1 MKNLNEEA
9 DTKDR
14 DAATSNIIPD
24 TDTTST
30 NSNQNEN
37 ITSIPTE
44 LWSSILNNAIHEIEK
59 FSADSGR
66 RIEAID
72 ISVALIIL
80 KARHRLSN
88 KCLSD
93 ILKLLRILGVPN
105 VPTSLWKCK
114 KLMRKQSTGHLCT
127 KKRSICPS
135 CEHMSDEVNCCNQCN
150 IDYDTIVPTPR
161 IPVFYHFDIGLQL
174 ESILLHTSDLVF
186 QDLSLPS
193 SKIMHDI
200 VDGSFYRN
208 HFKQETDSFI
218 TLTMNIDGVQPNKGS
233 DVSIWPVLMVVN
245 EIRRSKRYSLENVI
259 LAGVWPGP
267 KKPSRDYM
275 AIFLRSIVDEL
286 KCLEAGRMFQ
296 LRTADGENMK
306 EIFVKVFL
314 ITSCCD
320 KPAQCLVQCLPEPT
334 ARFGCGRC
342 EIKGDVV
349 ETEGGGHVTSFA
361 IDANQQLIRR
371 SNERYDEL
379 LETMKLNNEELESL
393 TIRRDIQ
400 NATLRHK
407 QSEKGLKRPCILRE
421 LKHFDVGQS
430 FVVDSLHNIYLGV
443 FKRLLKLWLKPL
455 YKSELWSICTHLSS
469 LAVALKRVKF
479 PSTTTRHPRSLLDY
493 KKFKANELRVVL
505 LCGYP
510 IFEKFMHKKY
520 YDHFKQLVLAV
531 HLAESRALTE
541 KDVEAAHNL
550 SHNFLLQ
557 FPNLYGK
564 RHNVQVIHSLMHLSE
579 SIRDFGPLTNY
590 TTFNFESLLGLLTR
604 STKSTSRHALE
615 MMNNLLYLRDAHLH
629 LRDPEIC
636 ASLGKFLLSLINNC
650 HTADQSSPL
659 IKVQHLLNISD
670 PRITELFS
678 GAVQFY
684 SSVFIGRIRLTTSN
698 YSRKKNP
705 DDSSIVYRAGDE
717 VHYGRID
724 RIFTVD
730 GGDVLFQIFSLA
742 SSTHFTC
749 ETADEEYDYNEIEMG
764 MISAGT
770 TTCIIKAKQIIEKCV
785 FYLQPNSYATFVRFP
800 NLVES
805 S

>member
-334 ARFGCGRC
+334 AR
-342 EIKGDVV
+342 
-349 ETEGGGHVTSFA
+349 
-361 IDANQQLIRR
+361 IR
-371 SNERYDEL
+371 
-379 LETMKLNNEELESL
+379 LES
-393 TIRRDIQ
+393 
-400 NATLRHK
+400 
-407 QSEKGLKRPCILRE
+407 
-421 LKHFDVGQS
+421 
-430 FVVDSLHNIYLGV
+430 
-443 FKRLLKLWLKPL
+443 
-455 YKSELWSICTHLSS
+455 
-469 LAVALKRVKF
+469 
-479 PSTTTRHPRSLLDY
+479 
-493 KKFKANELRVVL
+493 
-505 LCGYP
+505 
-510 IFEKFMHKKY
+510 
-520 YDHFKQLVLAV
+520 
-531 HLAESRALTE
+531 
-541 KDVEAAHNL
+541 
-550 SHNFLLQ
+550 FLL
-557 FPNLYGK
+557 N
-564 RHNVQVIHSLMHLSE
+564 
-579 SIRDFGPLTNY
+579 
-590 TTFNFESLLGLLTR
+590 
-604 STKSTSRHALE
+604 TKS
-615 MMNNLLYLRDAHLH
+615 
-629 LRDPEIC
+629 DPTYI
-636 ASLGKFLLSLINNC
+636 
-650 HTADQSSPL
+650 
-659 IKVQHLLNISD
+659 
-670 PRITELFS
+670 
-678 GAVQFY
+678 Y
-684 SSVFIGRIRLTTSN
+684 
-698 YSRKKNP
+698 
-705 DDSSIVYRAGDE
+705 
-717 VHYGRID
+717 
-724 RIFTVD
+724 
-730 GGDVLFQIFSLA
+730 
-742 SSTHFTC
+742 
-749 ETADEEYDYNEIEMG
+749 
-764 MISAGT
+764 
-770 TTCIIKAKQIIEKCV
+770 
-785 FYLQPNSYATFVRFP
+785 
-800 NLVES
+800 
-805 S
+805 